1 MEFEGEMGGSA
12 VCAGGADV
20 VEETCQGPG
29 FKEEVRRGL
38 MQPGGEVLG
47 DDGVAWREEVS
58 LLAIM
63 MQEEEEEEEEADRS
77 YIRGDCGYTSL
88 AVREL

>member
-1 MEFEGEMGGSA
+1 MQSDEAALEFEGEMGGSA

-29 FKEEVRRGL
+29 FEEEVGRGL
-38 MQPGGEVLG
+38 IEPGGEVLG
-47 DDGVAWREEVS
+47 DDCVAWREEVS

-63 MQEEEEEEEEADRS
+63 MQ
-77 YIRGDCGYTSL
+77 
-88 AVREL
+88 

>member
-1 MEFEGEMGGSA
+1 MGGSA

-20 VEETCQGPG
+20 VEETCQSPG
-29 FKEEVRRGL
+29 FEEEVGRGL
-38 MQPGGEVLG
+38 MEPGGEVLG

-58 LLAIM
+58 LLGII
-63 MQEEEEEEEEADRS
+63 MQEEEEEEEKGEGEADRS
-77 YIRGDCGYTSL
+77 YIRGDCGYTSP